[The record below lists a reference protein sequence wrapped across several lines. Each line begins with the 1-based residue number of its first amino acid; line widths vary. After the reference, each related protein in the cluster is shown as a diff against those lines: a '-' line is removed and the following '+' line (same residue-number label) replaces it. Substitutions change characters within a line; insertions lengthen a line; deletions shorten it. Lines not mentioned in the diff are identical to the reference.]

1 MNDSCQQREYCL
13 QSNFGVILI
22 SPSLGEK
29 WNFEILQICIN
40 HCHLF
45 GIIWHL
51 FIQLEGYRTAKF
63 ERLQTSQC
71 WYFIIFVSSPFPRY
85 IFLLRTAQ
93 EFSIQNWSTKSL
105 LSFVDSSIKLDSI
118 LDSTNAWKLQE
129 LQEKKSSNGQ
139 LVFFKVLRLH
149 SLPGIEIQK
158 ELQEIQQEPWTEFQ
172 QLCPGGRKEGHAIT
186 QTSFVKYFVP
196 WKED

>member
-1 MNDSCQQREYCL
+1 MK
-13 QSNFGVILI
+13 F
-22 SPSLGEK
+22 
-29 WNFEILQICIN
+29 WNFADLQICIN

-71 WYFIIFVSSPFPRY
+71 WYLIIFVSSPFPRY

-105 LSFVDSSIKLDSI
+105 FSFVDSSIKLDSI

-129 LQEKKSSNGQ
+129 LQEKRSSNGQ
-139 LVFFKVLRLH
+139 LVFFK
-149 SLPGIEIQK
+149 
-158 ELQEIQQEPWTEFQ
+158 
-172 QLCPGGRKEGHAIT
+172 
-186 QTSFVKYFVP
+186 SFAVALLARDWNTKRIAGNPTRTLNWISTIVP
-196 WKED
+196 WWSEGRSRDHTNFFCKIYCALEGRLNDHNWKKGHSNEY

>member
-1 MNDSCQQREYCL
+1 MK
-13 QSNFGVILI
+13 F
-22 SPSLGEK
+22 
-29 WNFEILQICIN
+29 WNFADLQICIN

-71 WYFIIFVSSPFPRY
+71 WYLIIFVSSPFPRY

-172 QLCPGGRKEGHAIT
+172 QLWSEGRSRDLTNFFCKKN
-186 QTSFVKYFVP
+186 KYFVP
-196 WKED
+196 WKEG